1 MTGGRSSQDK
11 RGVIMKTT
19 VVIPNYNGIKYLQNC
34 IKSLL
39 AAKEKGDFHI
49 LVVDNG
55 STDGSLEAAR
65 EYEGRGMLEL
75 VALSRNTGFCKAVN
89 EGIRR
94 SRTPYVLLLNND
106 TEVTADFVKELET
119 FMDARPEAFSVSS
132 KMLSLKEPG
141 IIDDCGDLYCALGWA
156 FGLGKGK
163 NASFYEKDAPVFA
176 ACGGASLYRRA
187 AFAKTGLFDENHFA
201 YLEDID
207 IGYRA
212 LIYGYRNYFCHNA
225 VVYHAGSGFSGS
237 RYNKFKI
244 DLSAKNSIYLV
255 YKNMPLLQ
263 MILNLPFL
271 FAGFFIKWLF
281 FVKKGFGKDYLKGL
295 GRGLSLCFSKKGK
308 EKKVPFSRKRLWNYV
323 FIQIQLWWNIV
334 RRIAG

>member
-1 MTGGRSSQDK
+1 
-11 RGVIMKTT
+11 MKTT
-19 VVIPNYNGIKYLQNC
+19 VVIPNYNGVQYLQNC

-39 AAKEKGDFHI
+39 NARKKGDFHI

-55 STDGSLEAAR
+55 SVDGSLDAAK
-65 EYEGRGMLEL
+65 EYEAKGILEL
-75 VALSRNTGFCKAVN
+75 RAFSENTGFCKAVN
-89 EGIRR
+89 EGIKRCK
-94 SRTPYVLLLNND
+94 TKYVLLLNND
-106 TEVTADFVKELET
+106 TEVTEGFVKELEE
-119 FMDARPEAFSVSS
+119 FMDAHPKAFAVSS
-132 KMLSLKEPG
+132 KMLSLKEPE

-163 NASFYEKDAPVFA
+163 TASLYEKDARVFA
-176 ACGGASLYRRA
+176 ACGGASLYRRTV
-187 AFAKTGLFDENHFA
+187 FDKIGLFDENHFA

-212 LIYGYRNYFCHNA
+212 LIYGYRNYYCHSA

-237 RYNKFKI
+237 RYNRFKI

-263 MILNLPFL
+263 QLLNLPFL
-271 FAGFFIKWLF
+271 LTGFLVKWLF
-281 FVKKGFGKDYLKGL
+281 FVKKGFGATYFKGL
-295 GRGLSLCFSKKGK
+295 MKGFSLCFSAKGR
-308 EKKVPFSRKRLWNYV
+308 EKKVSFSGKNLLNYV
-323 FIQIQLWWNIV
+323 FIQVQLWLNIV

>member
-1 MTGGRSSQDK
+1 
-11 RGVIMKTT
+11 MKTT
-19 VVIPNYNGIKYLQNC
+19 VVIPNYNGIKYLENC

-39 AAKEKGDFHI
+39 PAKEKGDFHI

-55 STDGSLEAAR
+55 SADGSLDTAR
-65 EYEGRGMLEL
+65 EYEEKGLLEL
-75 VALSRNTGFCKAVN
+75 AAFPENTGFCRAVN

-94 SRTPYVLLLNND
+94 CKTKYVLLLNND
-106 TEVTADFVKELET
+106 TEVTEGFVKALED
-119 FMDARPEAFSVSS
+119 FMDAHPKAFSVSS
-132 KMLSLKEPG
+132 KMLSLKEKE

-156 FGLGKGK
+156 FGLGKGRS
-163 NASFYEKDAPVFA
+163 ASLYEKDGPVFA
-176 ACGGASLYRRA
+176 ACGGASLYRKII
-187 AFAKTGLFDENHFA
+187 FEKIGLFDENHFA

-212 LIYGYRNYFCHNA
+212 LIYGYRNYYCHSA

-263 MILNLPFL
+263 QLLNLPFL
-271 FAGFFIKWLF
+271 LAGFLIKWLF
-281 FVKKGFGKDYLKGL
+281 FLKKGFGTVYVKGL
-295 GRGLSLCFSKKGK
+295 AKGFSLCFSRKGR
-308 EKKVPFSRKRLWNYV
+308 EKKVPFLGKNLPNYV
-323 FIQIQLWWNIV
+323 FIQIQLWWNMI
-334 RRIAG
+334 RRITG

>member
-1 MTGGRSSQDK
+1 
-11 RGVIMKTT
+11 MKTT

-34 IKSLL
+34 IKSLSC
-39 AAKEKGDFHI
+39 AREKRDFHI

-55 STDGSLEAAR
+55 SKDGSLEAAR
-65 EYEGRGMLEL
+65 EYEAGGLLEL
-75 VALSRNTGFCKAVN
+75 VAFPENMGFCKAVN

-94 SRTPYVLLLNND
+94 CKTEYVLLLNND
-106 TEVTADFVKELET
+106 TEVTERFVEELED
-119 FMDARPEAFSVSS
+119 FMDVHPKAFSVSS
-132 KMLSLKEPG
+132 KMLSLKEPEV
-141 IIDDCGDLYCALGWA
+141 IDDCGDLYCALGWA
-156 FGLGKGK
+156 FGLGKGRD
-163 NASFYEKDAPVFA
+163 ASCYEKDGRVFA
-176 ACGGASLYRRA
+176 ACGGASLYRREV
-187 AFAKTGLFDENHFA
+187 FDKIGLFDENHFA

-212 LIYGYRNYFCHNA
+212 LIYGYRNYYCHSA

-237 RYNKFKI
+237 RYNRFKI

-263 MILNLPFL
+263 QLLNLPFL
-271 FAGFFIKWLF
+271 IPGFLVKWLF
-281 FVKKGFGKDYLKGL
+281 FVKKGFGTTYMKGL
-295 GRGLSLCFSKKGK
+295 MKGFSLCFSQKGR
-308 EKKVPFSRKRLWNYV
+308 EKKVPFLKKNFLNYV

>member
-1 MTGGRSSQDK
+1 
-11 RGVIMKTT
+11 MKTT
-19 VVIPNYNGIKYLQNC
+19 VVIPNYNGIKYLENC

-39 AAKEKGDFHI
+39 SAKEKGDFHI

-55 STDGSLEAAR
+55 SADGSLDTAR
-65 EYEGRGMLEL
+65 EYEEKGLLEL
-75 VALSRNTGFCKAVN
+75 AAFPENTGFCRAVN

-94 SRTPYVLLLNND
+94 CKTKYVLLLNND
-106 TEVTADFVKELET
+106 TEVTEGFVKALED
-119 FMDARPEAFSVSS
+119 FMDAHPKAFSVSS
-132 KMLSLKEPG
+132 KMLSLKEKE

-156 FGLGKGK
+156 FGLGKGRS
-163 NASFYEKDAPVFA
+163 ASLYEEDGPVFA
-176 ACGGASLYRRA
+176 ACGGASLYRKII
-187 AFAKTGLFDENHFA
+187 FEKIGLFDENHFA

-212 LIYGYRNYFCHNA
+212 LIYGYRNYYCHSA

-263 MILNLPFL
+263 QLLNLPFL
-271 FAGFFIKWLF
+271 LAGFLIKWLF
-281 FVKKGFGKDYLKGL
+281 FLKKGFGTVYVKGL
-295 GRGLSLCFSKKGK
+295 AKGFSLCFSRKGR
-308 EKKVPFSRKRLWNYV
+308 EKKVPFLGKNLPNYV
-323 FIQIQLWWNIV
+323 FIQIQLWWNMV
-334 RRIAG
+334 RRITG